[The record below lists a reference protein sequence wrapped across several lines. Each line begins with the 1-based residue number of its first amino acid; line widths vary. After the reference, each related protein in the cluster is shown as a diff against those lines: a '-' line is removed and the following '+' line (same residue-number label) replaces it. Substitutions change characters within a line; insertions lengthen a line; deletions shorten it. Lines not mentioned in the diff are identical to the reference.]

1 MSDVVLD
8 SGILIASVF
17 PETLT
22 PQAQQ
27 LIKQLQDENT
37 ILHAPALL
45 RYEVVAVSRKAVYQ
59 GRVTVE
65 EGLRARDRLLNYPLT
80 LHLNDDLLKRAY
92 ELATEYNR
100 PTAYDAQYLA
110 VAEQLSCAFWT
121 ADERMFNAVKDRF
134 PAIRWLGN
142 WPVIRS
148 SE

>member
-22 PQAQQ
+22 PEAQQ
-27 LIKQLQDENT
+27 LIKHLQDENT
-37 ILHAPALL
+37 KLHAPTLL

-65 EGLRARDRLLNYPLT
+65 EGLRARDRLLNYPIS
-80 LHLNDDLLKRAY
+80 LHFSDDLIKRGY
-92 ELATEYNR
+92 ELAAEHNR

-110 VAEQLSCAFWT
+110 VAEQLSCIFWT
-121 ADERMFNAVKDRF
+121 VDERMFNAMKDRF
-134 PAIRWLGN
+134 PGIYWLGN
-142 WPVIRS
+142 WTAAT
-148 SE
+148 